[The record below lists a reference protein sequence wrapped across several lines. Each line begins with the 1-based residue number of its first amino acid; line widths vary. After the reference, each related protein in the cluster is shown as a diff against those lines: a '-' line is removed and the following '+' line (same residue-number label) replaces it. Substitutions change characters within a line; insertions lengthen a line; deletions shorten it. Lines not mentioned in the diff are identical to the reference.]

1 MTKSS
6 FYSSFLIL
14 LLVLVLFSGLLQVFF
29 SVFSYADEIVLLILI
44 IWTVNFCKI
53 PKEIIKI
60 FFLICMFSAYSLFQS
75 IYSPYFRGVTLTI
88 LDSILLFKSIFYF
101 LIFACV
107 PQKISSIV
115 LARLGMVATFSI
127 MLFFITYVL
136 NLIFNYIVPFDYRLG
151 IPSYS
156 WFFSNPGEFLNIVFI
171 MHVLT
176 IMSGSTRNFGVITYI
191 AFFLQLTALRFKG
204 FVLGVFFLFLLALLR
219 EDKKISFDYSEVLK
233 RRLIYVS
240 PILIPVLFLV
250 GYGQFEHYFLGEL
263 TPRLFL
269 VISSFSVAQDYLP
282 FGSGGG
288 TFGSA
293 IANAFYSPLYI
304 DLGFDG
310 SYGLGDVDDD
320 ANFLSDQFWPMI
332 IAQYGFLG
340 LFSLLYI
347 LFSIYSVV
355 RKKIY
360 TNRRLIISFYALF
373 FSFLLSTFGSAIM
386 IGFLGCFMF
395 GLFGLMYAA
404 QK

>member
-1 MTKSS
+1 
-6 FYSSFLIL
+6 
-14 LLVLVLFSGLLQVFF
+14 
-29 SVFSYADEIVLLILI
+29 
-44 IWTVNFCKI
+44 
-53 PKEIIKI
+53 
-60 FFLICMFSAYSLFQS
+60 
-75 IYSPYFRGVTLTI
+75 
-88 LDSILLFKSIFYF
+88 
-101 LIFACV
+101 
-107 PQKISSIV
+107 
-115 LARLGMVATFSI
+115 MVATFSI
-127 MLFFITYVL
+127 VLFFITYVL
-136 NLIFNYIVPFDYRLG
+136 NLIFNFIVPFDYRLG
-151 IPSYS
+151 IPSYG

-176 IMSGSTRNFGVITYI
+176 IMSGLTRNFGVITYI

-219 EDKKISFDYSEVLK
+219 EDKKFSFDYSNFLK

-310 SYGLGDVDDD
+310 RYGLGDGDDD

-373 FSFLLSTFGSAIM
+373 FSFLLSTLGSAIM